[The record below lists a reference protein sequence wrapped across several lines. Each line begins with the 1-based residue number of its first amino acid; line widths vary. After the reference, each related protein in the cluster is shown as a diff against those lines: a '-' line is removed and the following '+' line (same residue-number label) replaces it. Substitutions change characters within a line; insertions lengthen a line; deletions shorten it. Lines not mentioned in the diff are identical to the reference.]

1 MALYA
6 SLEDMTLDQLAHAT
20 VAGNTIAAN
29 PAAAAPGTVAV
40 PAASAGGGLYSGL
53 GLEELLS
60 YGGLDISPAA
70 LEAQMGSELAV
81 ATRTTSA
88 GGHQPLAAI
97 TQPGNI
103 GMARS
108 AKKEGVRPV
117 TLAKGADGKIGI
129 APVAIDNGIFVGF
142 VWKDSA
148 AAMAGIRFGDQVLSI
163 NGQSVSGWTAKQT
176 IKCLG
181 KQDTNG
187 ITIAIRDRPYARPVT
202 FQKDSANTVGFYL
215 KKGAVSDIVKDSSAA
230 RNGLLTKHNVLEVNG
245 QNVVALSDKDVIAI
259 IQASPVTVTLTIIPA
274 FVYKHLVTKIGFKKI
289 KEYMDHSIP
298 EM

>member
-1 MALYA
+1 
-6 SLEDMTLDQLAHAT
+6 
-20 VAGNTIAAN
+20 
-29 PAAAAPGTVAV
+29 
-40 PAASAGGGLYSGL
+40 
-53 GLEELLS
+53 
-60 YGGLDISPAA
+60 
-70 LEAQMGSELAV
+70 
-81 ATRTTSA
+81 
-88 GGHQPLAAI
+88 
-97 TQPGNI
+97 
-103 GMARS
+103 MARS

>member
-1 MALYA
+1 ML
-6 SLEDMTLDQLAHAT
+6 Q
-20 VAGNTIAAN
+20 
-29 PAAAAPGTVAV
+29 AAPGTVAV
-40 PAASAGGGLYSGL
+40 PTGAAGGGLYSGL

-81 ATRTTSA
+81 ATRSTS
-88 GGHQPLAAI
+88 GSYQPLAAI

-103 GMARS
+103 GVARA

-117 TLAKGADGKIGI
+117 TLAKGPDGKIGI

-148 AAMAGIRFGDQVLSI
+148 AAMAGIRFGDQLLSI
-163 NGQSVSGWTAKQT
+163 NGESVSGWTAKQT

-187 ITIAIRDRPYARPVT
+187 ITLAIRDRPYARPVT